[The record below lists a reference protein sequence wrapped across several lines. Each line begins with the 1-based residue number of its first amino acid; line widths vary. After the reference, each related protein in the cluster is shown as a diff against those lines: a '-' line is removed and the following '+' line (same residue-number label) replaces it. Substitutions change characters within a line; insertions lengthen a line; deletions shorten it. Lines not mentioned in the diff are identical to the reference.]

1 MKNAADEVKAALR
14 AKGFDVLGY
23 YGSGRDPHK
32 GWVKVWWSNPP
43 GPRHG
48 LNAVIDRRPH
58 DYEKEKAMCRDFD
71 AAMDEAGWE
80 RRHGGDRRVWR
91 RKAVTP

>member
-32 GWVKVWWSNPP
+32 GWVKVWWSCPP

-48 LNAVIDRRPH
+48 LNAAIDRLPY
-58 DYEKEKAMCRDFD
+58 DPEKADAMYRDFA

-80 RRHGGDRRVWR
+80 RCVEQVGRVWR